1 MQSCNRGGPGYDDRM
16 SVAFDT
22 LQAARRLRDEGGF
35 DEKQAGI
42 LVATFA
48 EGISEGL
55 ASKADLEKTESALRS
70 DLEKTESALRSD
82 LEKTESA
89 LRSDLEKTE
98 SALRSDLEKTESALR
113 SDLEKTESALRSD
126 LEKTESALRSDLE
139 KTESALRSEIG
150 GAALRHGEARA
161 AHDHPAGWN
170 AGGRSWHRGCV
181 AQASLRRRPVFR
193 EPLMH
198 NAPVKRTCSVWRA

>member
-89 LRSDLEKTE
+89 LRSDLEK
-98 SALRSDLEKTESALR
+98 L
-113 SDLEKTESALRSD
+113 
-126 LEKTESALRSDLE
+126 
-139 KTESALRSEIG
+139 ESALRSEIG
-150 GAALRHGEARA
+150 GLRSDMEKLEQRMTIRLGGMLAVGLGIVVAL
-161 AHDHPAGWN
+161 
-170 AGGRSWHRGCV
+170 
-181 AQASLRRRPVFR
+181 LK
-193 EPLMH
+193 LL
-198 NAPVKRTCSVWRA
+198 